1 MSAHGTNGKDK
12 RTGFPRTIRALALP
26 IILIWVAFTAATN
39 LLVPQVEKVGMANAV
54 SMSPQDAPAVIAAK
68 RMGEKFQE
76 SKSDSIAMVVL
87 VGDEPLGESAREY
100 YNSLIDKFEADP
112 KHVEHVHD
120 FWGDMITAAGVQSS
134 DGKAAYVQLN
144 LAGDQGSTEGNH
156 SVEAVREIIH
166 DNPPPAGLQ
175 AYVTGPAPLTTDSLE
190 ASDSGMIKMTVVTM
204 IVITIMLALVYR
216 SASTVLLILA
226 IVGIEMGASRGVVAV
241 IGHLGLMDFS
251 TFSVPLMTALAIA
264 AGTDYAIFLLGRYH
278 EARQNGEDPE
288 SAYYTAFHGV
298 GHVILGSG
306 LTIAGAMLTLRLTR
320 LSYFNSLAYPS
331 AIALLIVVAAALT
344 VAPAVLVVA
353 SRRGL
358 LDPKRMM
365 KTRGWRKV
373 GTATVRWPKPI
384 LAAATSVVLLGIL
397 AMIGYKTSYDDR
409 RYIPADVPAN
419 IGYAAAEKHFSTA
432 RLNPDIMTI
441 ETDHDMRNPT
451 DMIVLD
457 RIAKALFRIEGIAMV
472 QSITRPLGS
481 PIAHSSIPYQISMS
495 TVPITQNL
503 QFLKQ
508 RVGDISGMSDD
519 LGAMIASM
527 TQMQNLMTQM
537 SGSMNETVQSANGM
551 VESANGMVGAG
562 QRSVADM
569 DAMKVTLDEMRDRVA
584 DFDDAVRPI
593 RNYFYWEPHCLNIS
607 VCEGI
612 RAAFDATDG
621 ISQFSDNMAALQTDV
636 GAMIGGMDEM
646 VRGMDQMVGG
656 MGDMNALFPQM
667 VSQFPPLI
675 GTATMMQ
682 QTLQTIHSTFDG
694 MITQMQQMTDTATA
708 MGEAFDASKSDDYFY
723 LPPEVFANADF
734 QKGLKL
740 FLSPDGKAARLIIT
754 HDVNPASEEGISVVD
769 DQLTAAH
776 EAVKGT
782 SLAGA
787 DIYLTGTAATYRD
800 IQSGAK
806 YDTMI
811 AAFAALTLI
820 FIVMLIITRALVA
833 SMVIVGTVVISLGA
847 AFGLSVFIFERVMG
861 VELNWIVLAFAV
873 IILMAVGSDYNLL
886 LVSRFKEE
894 IGAGINTGI
903 IRSMGSTG
911 TVVTAAGLV
920 FAFTMGAMI
929 SGDLLN
935 VGQGGMTIGIG
946 LLLDTLIVRSLMTPS
961 IAAIL
966 GPWFWWPLKVRS
978 RPSYSERMHHVT
990 RRNAVFEDIFNPEP
1004 HRDDDGGAAPDGKF
1018 VPAGTP

>member
-1 MSAHGTNGKDK
+1 MSAHQKET
-12 RTGFPRTIRALALP
+12 RTRIPRTIRALAVP
-26 IILIWVAFTAATN
+26 IILVWVAYTAAVN

-68 RMGEKFQE
+68 RMGQKFGE
-76 SKSDSIAMVVL
+76 SSSDSIAMVVL
-87 VGDEPLGESAREY
+87 IGDQPLGEAAHRY
-100 YNSLIDKFEADP
+100 YATLVDKFKADT

-156 SVEAVREIIH
+156 SVDAVRKII
-166 DNPPPAGLQ
+166 DDTPPPAGLQ

-190 ASDSGMIKMTVVTM
+190 ASDRGMIKMTVVTM

-216 SASTVLLILA
+216 SLSTVLLILA
-226 IVGIEMGASRGVVAV
+226 IVGVEMGAARGSVAV
-241 IGHLGLMDFS
+241 VGHLGLMDFS
-251 TFSVPLMTALAIA
+251 TFSVPLMTALSIA
-264 AGTDYAIFLLGRYH
+264 AGTDYAIFLIGRYH

-331 AIALLIVVAAALT
+331 ALALIIVVAAAMT
-344 VAPAVLVVA
+344 VAPAILVVG
-353 SRRGL
+353 SRFGL

-384 LAAATSVVLLGIL
+384 LAAATSIVLLGLL

-419 IGYAAAEKHFSTA
+419 VGYTAAEKHFSTA

-441 ETDHDMRNPT
+441 QSDHDMRNPT

-481 PIAHSSIPYQISMS
+481 PIAHSSIPYQVSMAS
-495 TVPITQNL
+495 VPITQNL
-503 QFLKQ
+503 QFLSE
-508 RVGDISGMSDD
+508 RVGDISKMSDD
-519 LGAMIASM
+519 MGGMIASM
-527 TQMQNLMTQM
+527 TQMQALMVKFSEAMHT
-537 SGSMNETVQSANGM
+537 TVGSANGM
-551 VESANGMVGAG
+551 VDSAH
-562 QRSVADM
+562 RSVADM
-569 DAMKVTLDEMRDRVA
+569 NTMKVTLDQMRDHIA
-584 DFDDAVRPI
+584 DFDDAVHGI
-593 RNYFYWEPHCLNIS
+593 RNYFYWDEHCFNIPACWGVRS
-607 VCEGI
+607 
-612 RAAFDATDG
+612 AFDAMDG
-621 ISQFSDNMAALQTDV
+621 VNTFSDNMASLQTDMS
-636 GAMIGGMDEM
+636 AMVDGMDKM
-646 VRGMDQMVGG
+646 VNG
-656 MGDMNALFPQM
+656 MGDIDALVPRM
-667 VSQFPPLI
+667 VEQFPPI
-675 GTATMMQ
+675 IATATAMQ
-682 QTLQTIHSTFDG
+682 GTLQTIHSSFDG
-694 MITQMQQMTDTATA
+694 LIVQMQQMTDTATA

-723 LPPEVFANADF
+723 LPPEVFANPDF

-740 FLSPDGKAARLIIT
+740 FLSPDGKAARFIIT

-782 SLAGA
+782 NLAGA

-800 IQSGAK
+800 VQAGAK

-847 AFGLSVFIFERVMG
+847 AFGISVFIFERLVG
-861 VELNWIVLAFAV
+861 IELNWIVLAFAV

-920 FAFTMGAMI
+920 FAFTMGSMI

-966 GPWFWWPLKVRS
+966 GPWFWWPLKVRQ
-978 RPSYSERMHHVT
+978 RPAYSERMQALSSPAQPARGDLVSSGT
-990 RRNAVFEDIFNPEP
+990 DGAPSGYDI
-1004 HRDDDGGAAPDGKF
+1004 
-1018 VPAGTP
+1018 

>member
-1 MSAHGTNGKDK
+1 MSAHQKET
-12 RTGFPRTIRALALP
+12 RTRIPRTIRALAVP
-26 IILIWVAFTAATN
+26 IILVWVAYTAAVN

-68 RMGEKFQE
+68 RMGQKFGE
-76 SKSDSIAMVVL
+76 SSSDSIAMVVL
-87 VGDEPLGESAREY
+87 IGDQPLGEAAHRY
-100 YNSLIDKFEADP
+100 YATLVDKFKADK

-156 SVEAVREIIH
+156 SVDAVRKII
-166 DNPPPAGLQ
+166 DDTPPPAGLK

-190 ASDSGMIKMTVVTM
+190 ASDRGMIKMTVVTM

-216 SASTVLLILA
+216 SLSTVLLILA
-226 IVGIEMGASRGVVAV
+226 IVGVEMGAARGSVAV
-241 IGHLGLMDFS
+241 VGHLGLMDFS
-251 TFSVPLMTALAIA
+251 TFSVPLMTALSIA
-264 AGTDYAIFLLGRYH
+264 AGTDYAIFLIGRYH

-331 AIALLIVVAAALT
+331 ALALIIVVAAAMT
-344 VAPAVLVVA
+344 VAPAILVVG
-353 SRRGL
+353 SRFGL

-384 LAAATSVVLLGIL
+384 LAAATSIVLLGLL

-419 IGYAAAEKHFSTA
+419 VGYTAAEKHFSTA

-441 ETDHDMRNPT
+441 QSDHDMRNPT

-481 PIAHSSIPYQISMS
+481 PIAHSSIPYQVSMAS
-495 TVPITQNL
+495 VPITQNL
-503 QFLKQ
+503 QFLSE
-508 RVGDISGMSDD
+508 RVGDISKMSDD
-519 LGAMIASM
+519 MGGMIASM
-527 TQMQNLMTQM
+527 TQMQALMVKFSEAMHT
-537 SGSMNETVQSANGM
+537 TVGSANGM
-551 VESANGMVGAG
+551 VDSAH
-562 QRSVADM
+562 RSVADM
-569 DAMKVTLDEMRDRVA
+569 NTMKVTLDQMRDHIA
-584 DFDDAVRPI
+584 DFDDAVHGI
-593 RNYFYWEPHCLNIS
+593 RNYFYWDEHCFNIPACWGVRS
-607 VCEGI
+607 
-612 RAAFDATDG
+612 AFDAMDG
-621 ISQFSDNMAALQTDV
+621 VNTFSDNMASLQTDMS
-636 GAMIGGMDEM
+636 AMVDGMDKM
-646 VRGMDQMVGG
+646 VNG
-656 MGDMNALFPQM
+656 MGDIDALVPRM
-667 VSQFPPLI
+667 VEQFPPI
-675 GTATMMQ
+675 IATATAMQ
-682 QTLQTIHSTFDG
+682 GTLQTIHSSFDG
-694 MITQMQQMTDTATA
+694 LIVQMQQMTDTATA

-723 LPPEVFANADF
+723 LPPEVFANPDF

-740 FLSPDGKAARLIIT
+740 FLSPDGKAARFIIT

-782 SLAGA
+782 NLAGA

-800 IQSGAK
+800 VQAGAK

-847 AFGLSVFIFERVMG
+847 AFGISVFVFERLVG
-861 VELNWIVLAFAV
+861 IELNWIVLAFAV

-920 FAFTMGAMI
+920 FAFTMGSMI

-966 GPWFWWPLKVRS
+966 GPWFWWPLKVRQ
-978 RPSYSERMHHVT
+978 RPAYSERMQALSTPAQPARGDLVSSG
-990 RRNAVFEDIFNPEP
+990 ADGAPSGYDI
-1004 HRDDDGGAAPDGKF
+1004 
-1018 VPAGTP
+1018 

>member
-1 MSAHGTNGKDK
+1 MSAHTKET
-12 RTGFPRTIRALALP
+12 RTRVPRTIRALAVP
-26 IILIWVAFTAATN
+26 IILVWVAFTAAVN

-68 RMGEKFQE
+68 RMGQKFQE
-76 SKSDSIAMVVL
+76 STSDSIAMVVL
-87 VGDEPLGESAREY
+87 VGDQPLGDAAHRY
-100 YNSLIDKFEADP
+100 YQTLVEKFKADP
-112 KHVEHVHD
+112 KHVEHVQD

-156 SVEAVREIIH
+156 SVDAVRTII
-166 DNPPPAGLQ
+166 DQTPPPAGLH

-190 ASDSGMIKMTVVTM
+190 ASDRGMIKMTVVTM

-216 SASTVLLILA
+216 SVSTVLLILA
-226 IVGIEMGASRGVVAV
+226 IVGIEMGAARGAVAV
-241 IGHLGLMDFS
+241 IGHLGIMDFS
-251 TFSVPLMTALAIA
+251 TFSVPLMTALSIA
-264 AGTDYAIFLLGRYH
+264 AGTDYAIFLIGRYH

-288 SAYYTAFHGV
+288 SAYYSAFHGV

-331 AIALLIVVAAALT
+331 ALALIIVVAAALT
-344 VAPAVLVVA
+344 VAPAILVVA
-353 SRRGL
+353 SRFGL

-384 LAAATSVVLLGIL
+384 LAAATSIVLLGLL

-409 RYIPADVPAN
+409 RYIPSDVPAN
-419 IGYAAAEKHFSTA
+419 VGYTAAEKHFSTA

-441 ETDHDMRNPT
+441 ESDHDMRNPT

-457 RIAKALFRIEGIAMV
+457 RIAKALFRIKGIAMV

-495 TVPITQNL
+495 SVPITQNL

-508 RVGDISGMSDD
+508 RVGDISKMSDD
-519 LGAMIASM
+519 MGAMIGSM
-527 TQMQNLMTQM
+527 TQLQALMVKFSDAMHT
-537 SGSMNETVQSANGM
+537 TVGAGHGM
-551 VESANGMVGAG
+551 VESAH
-562 QRSVADM
+562 RSVADM
-569 DAMKVTLDEMRDRVA
+569 DTMKATLDQMRDNIA
-584 DFDDAVRPI
+584 NFDDEVRPF
-593 RNYFYWEPHCLNIS
+593 RNYFYWEPNCFNIPACFAVRS
-607 VCEGI
+607 
-612 RAAFDATDG
+612 AFDAMDG
-621 ISQFSDNMAALQTDV
+621 VNTFSDNMAALQTDMT
-636 GAMIGGMDEM
+636 AMVDGMDKM
-646 VRGMDQMVGG
+646 VNGMDSI
-656 MGDMNALFPQM
+656 DALVPQM
-667 VSQFPPLI
+667 VQQFGPI
-675 GTATMMQ
+675 IATATTMQ
-682 QTLQTIHSTFDG
+682 HTLQTIHSSFDG
-694 MITQMQQMTDTATA
+694 LIQQMQQMTDTATA

-723 LPPEVFANADF
+723 LPPEVFANPDF

-740 FLSPDGKAARLIIT
+740 FLSPDGKAARLIVT
-754 HDVNPASEEGISVVD
+754 HDVNPASEAGISVVD

-776 EAVKGT
+776 EAIKGT
-782 SLAGA
+782 ALANA
-787 DIYLTGTAATYRD
+787 DVYLTGTAATYRD
-800 IQSGAK
+800 VQAGAK

-847 AFGLSVFIFERVMG
+847 AFGLSVFIFERIVG
-861 VELNWIVLAFAV
+861 IELNWIVLAFAV

-920 FAFTMGAMI
+920 FAFTMGSMI

-966 GPWFWWPLKVRS
+966 GPWFWWPLRVRQ
-978 RPSYSERMHHVT
+978 RPAYSERM
-990 RRNAVFEDIFNPEP
+990 RAVPAERDIKPEP
-1004 HRDDDGGAAPDGKF
+1004 ENDTEAIAP
-1018 VPAGTP
+1018 A

>member
-1 MSAHGTNGKDK
+1 MTGQGNDR
-12 RTGFPRTIRALALP
+12 RTGVPRTIRVLAVP
-26 IILIWVAFTAATN
+26 IILVWVAFTAATN

-68 RMGEKFQE
+68 RMGAKFQE
-76 SKSDSIAMVVL
+76 STSDSIAMVVL
-87 VGDEPLGESAREY
+87 VGDEALGESAREY
-100 YNSLIDKFEADP
+100 YGSLVAKFEADT

-166 DNPPPAGLQ
+166 NTPPPDGLQ

-204 IVITIMLALVYR
+204 IVITIMLSLVYR
-216 SASTVLLILA
+216 SVSTVLLILA
-226 IVGIEMGASRGVVAV
+226 IVGIEMGASRGMVAV

-331 AIALLIVVAAALT
+331 AIALLIVVAAAMT

-353 SRRGL
+353 SRFGL

-384 LAAATSVVLLGIL
+384 LAAATTVVLLGIL
-397 AMIGYKTSYDDR
+397 AMAGYKTSYDDR

-432 RLNPDIMTI
+432 RLNPDIMTV

-503 QFLKQ
+503 QFLRQ

-519 LGAMIASM
+519 LGAMITSM
-527 TQMQNLMTQM
+527 AEMRALMTRM
-537 SGSMNETVQSANGM
+537 SDSMNST

-562 QRSVADM
+562 QRSVEDM
-569 DAMKVTLDEMRDRVA
+569 NAMKVTLDEMRDRIA

-593 RNYFYWEPHCLNIS
+593 RNYFYWEPHCLNIT

-621 ISQFSDNMAALQTDV
+621 VSKFSENMAALQTDMT
-636 GAMIGGMDEM
+636 AMIG
-646 VRGMDQMVGG
+646 GMDQMVGG
-656 MGDMNALFPQM
+656 MGNMNALFPPM
-667 VSQFPPLI
+667 VAQFSPI
-675 GTATMMQ
+675 IMTATMMQ
-682 QTLQTIHSTFDG
+682 QTLQTIHSSFDG
-694 MITQMQQMTDTATA
+694 MIEQMQQMTDTATA

-723 LPPEVFANADF
+723 LPPEVFSNADF

-787 DIYLTGTAATYRD
+787 DIYLAGTAATYRD
-800 IQSGAK
+800 IASGAK
-806 YDTMI
+806 FDTMI

-820 FIVMLIITRALVA
+820 FIVMLIITRALIA
-833 SMVIVGTVVISLGA
+833 SIVIVGTVVISLGA
-847 AFGLSVFIFERVMG
+847 AFGLSVFIFERIVG

-978 RPSYSERMHHVT
+978 RPSYSERMQHVT
-990 RRNAVFEDIFNPEP
+990 TRNAAFEDIVNPKP
-1004 HRDDDGGAAPDGKF
+1004 HRRDDGDGATEGELAPSG
-1018 VPAGTP
+1018 AR

>member
-1 MSAHGTNGKDK
+1 MSTHGKDN
-12 RTGFPRTIRALALP
+12 RTGIPRTIRALAVP

-76 SKSDSIAMVVL
+76 STSDSIAMVVL
-87 VGDEPLGESAREY
+87 VGDQPLGDSARTY
-100 YNSLIDKFEADP
+100 YNSLVAKFEADK

-120 FWGDMITAAGVQSS
+120 FWGDAITAAGVQSS

-156 SVEAVREIIH
+156 SVDAIREIIH
-166 DNPPPAGLQ
+166 DNPAPPGLQ

-216 SASTVLLILA
+216 SISTVLIILA
-226 IVGIEMGASRGVVAV
+226 IVGIEMGSSRGVVAV
-241 IGHLGLMDFS
+241 IGHLGLMEFS

-331 AIALLIVVAAALT
+331 AIALVIVVAAALT

-353 SRRGL
+353 SRFGL

-409 RYIPADVPAN
+409 YYIPSDVPAN
-419 IGYAAAEKHFSTA
+419 VGYAAAEKHFSTA

-495 TVPITQNL
+495 SIPITQNL
-503 QFLKQ
+503 QFLKE
-508 RVGDISGMSDD
+508 RVGDIGGMSENLDS
-519 LGAMIASM
+519 MIASM
-527 TQMQNLMTQM
+527 TEMQNLMTRI
-537 SGSMNETVQSANGM
+537 SGSMDSTVASATGM
-551 VESANGMVGAG
+551 AESG
-562 QRSVADM
+562 QRSVEDM
-569 DAMKVTLDEMRDRVA
+569 NAMKVTLDQMRDRVA
-584 DFDDAVRPI
+584 DFDDAVRPL
-593 RNYFYWEPHCLNIS
+593 RNYFYWEPHCLNIT

-621 ISQFSDNMAALQTDV
+621 ISQFSDNMATLQTDMT
-636 GAMIGGMDEM
+636 AMIGGMDEM
-646 VRGMDQMVGG
+646 VGG
-656 MGDMNALFPQM
+656 MAEMNAVFPQM
-667 VSQFPPLI
+667 VAQFPPLI
-675 GTATMMQ
+675 ETATVMR
-682 QTLQTIHSTFDG
+682 QTLQTIDSTFG
-694 MITQMQQMTDTATA
+694 GLIEQMQQMTDTATA

-723 LPPEVFANADF
+723 LPPEVFDNADF

-787 DIYLTGTAATYRD
+787 DIYLAGTAATYRD

-847 AFGLSVFIFERVMG
+847 AFGLSVLIFERIVG
-861 VELNWIVLAFAV
+861 IELNWIVLAFAV

-978 RPSYSERMHHVT
+978 RPSYSERMRSVHQRGEHSPAQQAPIGQEGGEGT
-990 RRNAVFEDIFNPEP
+990 QSNGPEVS
-1004 HRDDDGGAAPDGKF
+1004 AP
-1018 VPAGTP
+1018 A

>member
-1 MSAHGTNGKDK
+1 MSAHGKDS
-12 RTGFPRTIRALALP
+12 RTGIPRTVRALAVP
-26 IILIWVAFTAATN
+26 IILVWVAFTAAVN

-68 RMGEKFQE
+68 RMGEKFGE
-76 SKSDSIAMVVL
+76 STSDSIAMVVL
-87 VGDEPLGESAREY
+87 VGDGPLGEPARDY
-100 YNSLIDKFEADP
+100 YNTLMAKFEADK

-144 LAGDQGSTEGNH
+144 LVGDQGSTQGNE
-156 SVEAVREIIH
+156 SVDAVREIIH
-166 DNPPPAGLQ
+166 ETPPPPGLA

-216 SASTVLLILA
+216 SVSTVLLILA
-226 IVGIEMGASRGVVAV
+226 IVGIEMGAARGTVAV
-241 IGHLGLMDFS
+241 IGHLGLMNFS
-251 TFSVPLMTALAIA
+251 TFSVPLMTALSIA
-264 AGTDYAIFLLGRYH
+264 AGTDYAIFLIGRYH

-331 AIALLIVVAAALT
+331 AMALIIVVAAAMT
-344 VAPAVLVVA
+344 VAPAILVVG
-353 SRRGL
+353 SRFGL
-358 LDPKRMM
+358 MDPKRMM

-419 IGYAAAEKHFSTA
+419 VGYAAAEKHFSTA

-441 ETDHDMRNPT
+441 ESSHDMRNPT

-457 RIAKALFRIEGIAMV
+457 RIAKSLFRIEGIAMV

-495 TVPITQNL
+495 SVPITQNL
-503 QFLKQ
+503 QFLSE
-508 RVGDISGMSDD
+508 RVGDISAMSDD
-519 LGAMIASM
+519 LGAMVASM

-537 SGSMNETVQSANGM
+537 STSMNSTVDSANGM
-551 VESANGMVGAG
+551 VDSANGMVGAG
-562 QRSVADM
+562 QRSVEDM
-569 DAMKVTLDEMRDRVA
+569 NAMKVTLDEMRDNLA
-584 DFDDAVRPI
+584 DFDDVVRPF
-593 RNYFYWEPHCLNIS
+593 RNYFYWEQHCDNIP
-607 VCEGI
+607 VCDGI

-621 ISQFSDNMAALQTDV
+621 VDKFSDNMATLQADV
-636 GAMIGGMDEM
+636 GAMIGGMDAM
-646 VRGMDQMVGG
+646 VNGMENMVGG
-656 MGDMNALFPQM
+656 MGEMNALFPQM
-667 VSQFPPLI
+667 IAQFPPI
-675 GTATMMQ
+675 IQTATMMQ
-682 QTLQTIHSTFDG
+682 QTLQTIHSSFG
-694 MITQMQQMTDTATA
+694 GLIEQMRQMTDTATA

-723 LPPEVFANADF
+723 LPPEVFANPDF

-769 DQLTAAH
+769 DQLRAAH
-776 EAVKGT
+776 EAIKGT

-820 FIVMLIITRALVA
+820 FIVMLIITRALIA
-833 SMVIVGTVVISLGA
+833 SMVIVGTVVLSLGG
-847 AFGLSVFIFERVMG
+847 AFGLSVFIFERIIG
-861 VELNWIVLAFAV
+861 VDLNWIVLAFAV

-911 TVVTAAGLV
+911 SVVTAAGLV

-946 LLLDTLIVRSLMTPS
+946 LLLDTLIVRSLMTPA

-978 RPSYSERMHHVT
+978 RPSYSERMHMVH
-990 RRNAVFEDIFNPEP
+990 RKSPARIPDIFNPT
-1004 HRDDDGGAAPDGKF
+1004 DDGDSGPDGEL
-1018 VPAGTP
+1018 VPSGTN

>member
-1 MSAHGTNGKDK
+1 MSGLGSEK
-12 RTGFPRTIRALALP
+12 RTGLPRAIRRLAVP
-26 IILIWVAFTAATN
+26 IILVWVAFTAAPN

-76 SKSDSIAMVVL
+76 STSDSIAMVVL
-87 VGDEPLGESAREY
+87 VGEEPLGESAREY
-100 YNSLIDKFEADP
+100 YRTLIGKFEADT

-134 DGKAAYVQLN
+134 DARAAYVQLN

-156 SVEAVREIIH
+156 SVEAVREIIGET
-166 DNPPPAGLQ
+166 PPPAGLQ

-204 IVITIMLALVYR
+204 IVITIMLSLVYR
-216 SASTVLLILA
+216 SLSTVLLILA

-331 AIALLIVVAAALT
+331 AIALLIVVAAAMT
-344 VAPAVLVVA
+344 VAPAILVVA

-365 KTRGWRKV
+365 RTKGWRKV

-384 LAAATSVVLLGIL
+384 LAAATTVVLLGIL

-419 IGYAAAEKHFSTA
+419 VGYAAAEKHFSTA
-432 RLNPDIMTI
+432 RLNPDIMTV

-503 QFLKQ
+503 QFLRQ
-508 RVGDISGMSDD
+508 RVGDIDGMSDD

-527 TQMQNLMTQM
+527 TQMRTLMVRM
-537 SGSMNETVQSANGM
+537 SESMNTTT
-551 VESANGMVGAG
+551 ESAKGMAGAG

-569 DAMKVTLDEMRDRVA
+569 DAMKVTLDEMRDRIA

-593 RNYFYWEPHCLNIS
+593 RNYFYWEPHCLNIT

-621 ISQFSDNMAALQTDV
+621 VSQFSDDMAALQTDMT
-636 GAMIGGMDEM
+636 AMIG
-646 VRGMDQMVGG
+646 GMDQMVGG

-667 VSQFPPLI
+667 VAEFGPLI

-694 MITQMQQMTDTATA
+694 MIEQMQAMTDTATA

-723 LPPEVFANADF
+723 LPPEVFGNPDF

-800 IQSGAK
+800 IASGAK

-820 FIVMLIITRALVA
+820 FIVMLIITRALIA
-833 SMVIVGTVVISLGA
+833 SLVIVGTVVISLGA
-847 AFGLSVFIFERVMG
+847 AFGLSVFIFERIFG

-978 RPSYSERMHHVT
+978 RPSYSERMNHVT
-990 RRNAVFEDIFNPEP
+990 RRNGVFEDIFNPEP
-1004 HRDDDGGAAPDGKF
+1004 HRGDDGD
-1018 VPAGTP
+1018 GTPESELAPSGAR

>member
-1 MSAHGTNGKDK
+1 MSAHQKET
-12 RTGFPRTIRALALP
+12 RTRIPRTIRALAVP
-26 IILIWVAFTAATN
+26 IILVWVAYTAAVN

-68 RMGEKFQE
+68 RMGQKFGE
-76 SKSDSIAMVVL
+76 SSSDSIAMVVL
-87 VGDEPLGESAREY
+87 IGDQPLGEAAHRY
-100 YNSLIDKFEADP
+100 YATLVDKFKADT

-156 SVEAVREIIH
+156 SVDAVRQII
-166 DNPPPAGLQ
+166 DDTPPPAGLK

-190 ASDSGMIKMTVVTM
+190 ASDRGMIKMTVVTM

-216 SASTVLLILA
+216 SLSTVLLILA
-226 IVGIEMGASRGVVAV
+226 IVGVEMGAARGSVAV
-241 IGHLGLMDFS
+241 VGHLGLMDFS
-251 TFSVPLMTALAIA
+251 TFSVPLMTALSIA
-264 AGTDYAIFLLGRYH
+264 AGTDYAIFLIGRYH

-331 AIALLIVVAAALT
+331 ALALIIVVAAAMT
-344 VAPAVLVVA
+344 VAPAILVVG
-353 SRRGL
+353 SRFGL

-365 KTRGWRKV
+365 KTKGWRKV

-384 LAAATSVVLLGIL
+384 LAAATSIVLLGLL

-419 IGYAAAEKHFSTA
+419 VGYTAAEKHFSTA

-441 ETDHDMRNPT
+441 QSDHDMRNPT

-481 PIAHSSIPYQISMS
+481 PIAHSSIPYQVSMAS
-495 TVPITQNL
+495 VPITQNL
-503 QFLKQ
+503 QFLSE
-508 RVGDISGMSDD
+508 RVGDISKMSDD
-519 LGAMIASM
+519 MGGMIASM
-527 TQMQNLMTQM
+527 TQMQALMVKFSEAMHT
-537 SGSMNETVQSANGM
+537 TVGSANGM
-551 VESANGMVGAG
+551 VDSAH
-562 QRSVADM
+562 RSVADM
-569 DAMKVTLDEMRDRVA
+569 NTMKVTLDQMRDHIA
-584 DFDDAVRPI
+584 DFDDAVHGI
-593 RNYFYWEPHCLNIS
+593 RNYFYWDEHCFNIPACWGVRS
-607 VCEGI
+607 
-612 RAAFDATDG
+612 AFDAMDG
-621 ISQFSDNMAALQTDV
+621 VNTFSDNMASLQTDMS
-636 GAMIGGMDEM
+636 AMVDGMDKM
-646 VRGMDQMVGG
+646 VSG
-656 MGDMNALFPQM
+656 MGDIDALVPRM
-667 VSQFPPLI
+667 VEQFPPI
-675 GTATMMQ
+675 IATATAMQ
-682 QTLQTIHSTFDG
+682 STLQTIHSSFDG
-694 MITQMQQMTDTATA
+694 LIVQMQQMTDTATA

-723 LPPEVFANADF
+723 LPPEVFANPDF

-740 FLSPDGKAARLIIT
+740 FLSPDGKAARFIIT

-782 SLAGA
+782 NLAGA

-800 IQSGAK
+800 VQAGAK

-847 AFGLSVFIFERVMG
+847 AFGISVFIFERLVG
-861 VELNWIVLAFAV
+861 IELNWIVLAFAV

-920 FAFTMGAMI
+920 FAFTMGSMI

-966 GPWFWWPLKVRS
+966 GPWFWWPLKVRQ
-978 RPSYSERMHHVT
+978 RPAYSERMQALSTPAQPARGDLVSSGADGAPT
-990 RRNAVFEDIFNPEP
+990 GYDI
-1004 HRDDDGGAAPDGKF
+1004 
-1018 VPAGTP
+1018 

>member
-1 MSAHGTNGKDK
+1 MSTHAEKA
-12 RTGFPRTIRALALP
+12 RTGLPRTIRALAIP
-26 IILIWVAFTAATN
+26 IILMWVAFTAAVN

-54 SMSPQDAPAVIAAK
+54 SMSPQDAPSVIAAK
-68 RMGEKFQE
+68 RMGQKFGE
-76 SKSDSIAMVVL
+76 STSDSIAMVVL
-87 VGDEPLGESAREY
+87 VGDQPLGEAAHRY
-100 YNSLIDKFEADP
+100 YDTLVGKFNADK

-156 SVEAVREIIH
+156 SVDAVRTII
-166 DNPPPAGLQ
+166 DETPPPAGLH

-190 ASDSGMIKMTVVTM
+190 ASDRGMIKMTVVTM

-216 SASTVLLILA
+216 SVSTVLLILA
-226 IVGIEMGASRGVVAV
+226 IVGIEMGAARGAVAV
-241 IGHLGLMDFS
+241 IGHLGIMDFS
-251 TFSVPLMTALAIA
+251 TFSVPLMTALSIA
-264 AGTDYAIFLLGRYH
+264 AGTDYAIFLIGRYH

-320 LSYFNSLAYPS
+320 LSYFSSLAYPS
-331 AIALLIVVAAALT
+331 AMALIIVVAAALT
-344 VAPAVLVVA
+344 VAPAILVVA

-384 LAAATSVVLLGIL
+384 LAAATSVVLLGLL

-409 RYIPADVPAN
+409 RYIPDDVPAN
-419 IGYAAAEKHFSTA
+419 VGYAAAEKHFSTA
-432 RLNPDIMTI
+432 RLNPDIMTV
-441 ETDHDMRNPT
+441 ESDHDMRNPT

-457 RIAKALFRIEGIAMV
+457 RIAKALFRIKGIAMV

-495 TVPITQNL
+495 SVPITQNL
-503 QFLKQ
+503 QFLKE
-508 RVGDISGMSDD
+508 RVGDISKMSDD
-519 LGAMIASM
+519 MAAMITSM
-527 TQMQNLMTQM
+527 TRMQALMVRFSDAMHT
-537 SGSMNETVQSANGM
+537 T
-551 VESANGMVGAG
+551 VGAG
-562 QRSVADM
+562 NDMVDSAHRSVGDM
-569 DAMKVTLDEMRDRVA
+569 NTMKATLDQMRDHIA
-584 DFDDAVRPI
+584 DFDDEVRPF
-593 RNYFYWEPHCLNIS
+593 RNYFYWDQNCFNIPACWAVRS
-607 VCEGI
+607 
-612 RAAFDATDG
+612 AFDAMDG
-621 ISQFSDNMAALQTDV
+621 VNTFSDNMAALQTDMT
-636 GAMIGGMDEM
+636 AMVDRMDKM
-646 VRGMDQMVGG
+646 VNG
-656 MGDMNALFPQM
+656 MGDIDALVPQM
-667 VSQFPPLI
+667 VAQFGPI
-675 GTATMMQ
+675 IATATTMQ
-682 QTLQTIHSTFDG
+682 DTLQTIHSSFDG
-694 MITQMQQMTDTATA
+694 LIEQMQQMTDTATA

-723 LPPEVFANADF
+723 LPPEVFANPDF

-754 HDVNPASEEGISVVD
+754 HDVNPASEAGIAVVD

-800 IQSGAK
+800 VQSGAK

-820 FIVMLIITRALVA
+820 FIVMLVITRALVA

-847 AFGLSVFIFERVMG
+847 AFGLSVFLFERILG
-861 VELNWIVLAFAV
+861 IDLNWIVLAFAV

-920 FAFTMGAMI
+920 FAFTMGSMI

-966 GPWFWWPLKVRS
+966 GPWFWWPLRVRQ
-978 RPSYSERMHHVT
+978 RPAYSERM
-990 RRNAVFEDIFNPEP
+990 NAISAKSDSEP
-1004 HRDDDGGAAPDGKF
+1004 PNAGDATEE
-1018 VPAGTP
+1018 PALP

>member
-1 MSAHGTNGKDK
+1 MSNPGKDT
-12 RTGFPRTIRALALP
+12 RTRIPRTIRALAVP
-26 IILIWVAFTAATN
+26 IILVWVAFTAAVN

-68 RMGEKFQE
+68 RMGQKFQE
-76 SKSDSIAMVVL
+76 STSDSIAMVVL
-87 VGDEPLGESAREY
+87 VGDQPLGEAAHRY
-100 YNSLIDKFEADP
+100 YATLVDKFKADK

-156 SVEAVREIIH
+156 SVDAVREIIH
-166 DNPPPAGLQ
+166 ETPPPAGLQ

-190 ASDSGMIKMTVVTM
+190 ASDRGMIKMTVVTM

-216 SASTVLLILA
+216 SVSTVLLILA
-226 IVGIEMGASRGVVAV
+226 IVGIEMGAARGAVALV
-241 IGHLGLMDFS
+241 GHLGLMDFS
-251 TFSVPLMTALAIA
+251 TFSVPLMTALSIA
-264 AGTDYAIFLLGRYH
+264 AGTDYAIFLIGRYH

-320 LSYFNSLAYPS
+320 LSYFNSLAFPS
-331 AIALLIVVAAALT
+331 SMALILVVAAALT
-344 VAPAVLVVA
+344 VAPAILVVG
-353 SRRGL
+353 SRFGL

-384 LAAATSVVLLGIL
+384 LAAATSVVLLGLL

-419 IGYAAAEKHFSTA
+419 VGYTAAEKHFSTA

-441 ETDHDMRNPT
+441 ESDHDMRNPT

-457 RIAKALFRIEGIAMV
+457 RIAKALFRIEGIGMV

-481 PIAHSSIPYQISMS
+481 PIAHSSIPYQVSMS
-495 TVPITQNL
+495 SVPITQNL
-503 QFLKQ
+503 QFLKE
-508 RVGDISGMSDD
+508 RVGDISKMSDD
-519 LGAMIASM
+519 MGGMIASM
-527 TQMQNLMTQM
+527 TQMQALMVKFSDAMHT
-537 SGSMNETVQSANGM
+537 TVGSANGM
-551 VESANGMVGAG
+551 VDSAH
-562 QRSVADM
+562 RSVADM
-569 DAMKVTLDEMRDRVA
+569 NTMKTTLDEMRDHIA
-584 DFDDAVRPI
+584 DFDDEVRPL
-593 RNYFYWEPHCLNIS
+593 RNYFYWDPNCFNIPACWGVRS
-607 VCEGI
+607 
-612 RAAFDATDG
+612 AFDALDG
-621 ISQFSDNMAALQTDV
+621 VNTFSDNMGSLQTDMT
-636 GAMIGGMDEM
+636 AMVDGMDKM
-646 VRGMDQMVGG
+646 VKG
-656 MGDMNALFPQM
+656 MGNIDALAPQM
-667 VSQFPPLI
+667 VEQFPPI
-675 GTATMMQ
+675 IATATAMQ
-682 QTLQTIHSTFDG
+682 STLQTIHSSFDG
-694 MITQMQQMTDTATA
+694 LIEQMQQMTDTATA

-723 LPPEVFANADF
+723 LPPEVFSNPDF

-754 HDVNPASEEGISVVD
+754 HDVNPSSEEGISVVD

-782 SLAGA
+782 ALAGA
-787 DIYLTGTAATYRD
+787 DIYLAGTAATYRD

-847 AFGLSVFIFERVMG
+847 AFGLSVFIFERVIG
-861 VELNWIVLAFAV
+861 IELNWIVLAFAV

-920 FAFTMGAMI
+920 FAFTMGSMI

-966 GPWFWWPLKVRS
+966 GPWFWWPLKVRQ
-978 RPSYSERMHHVT
+978 RPAYSERMRSVPPP
-990 RRNAVFEDIFNPEP
+990 PEP
-1004 HRDDDGGAAPDGKF
+1004 EPDASAEAVSSGAS
-1018 VPAGTP
+1018 

>member
-1 MSAHGTNGKDK
+1 MSTHTHGTPA
-12 RTGFPRTIRALALP
+12 TGIAHRIRKLAVP
-26 IILIWVAFTAATN
+26 IILVWVAYTAAVN
-39 LLVPQVEKVGMANAV
+39 LLIPQVEKVGMANAV
-54 SMSPQDAPAVIAAK
+54 SMSPQDAPSVIAAK
-68 RMGEKFQE
+68 RMGQKFGE
-76 SKSDSIAMVVL
+76 STSDSIAMVVL
-87 VGDEPLGESAREY
+87 VGDHPLGEAAHRY
-100 YNSLIDKFEADP
+100 YTTLIDKFNADT

-144 LAGDQGSTEGNH
+144 LTGDQGSTQGNH
-156 SVEAVREIIH
+156 SVDAIRTIIH
-166 DNPPPAGLQ
+166 DTPPPPGVR

-190 ASDSGMIKMTVVTM
+190 ASDRGMIKMTVVTM

-216 SASTVLLILA
+216 SISTVLLILA
-226 IVGIEMGASRGVVAV
+226 VVGIEMGAARGTVAV

-251 TFSVPLMTALAIA
+251 TFSVPLMTALSIA
-264 AGTDYAIFLLGRYH
+264 AGTDYAIFLIGRYQ

-288 SAYYTAFHGV
+288 AAYYSAFHGV

-331 AIALLIVVAAALT
+331 ALALIIVVAAALT
-344 VAPAVLVVA
+344 VAPAILVIA

-384 LAAATSVVLLGIL
+384 LAAATSVVLLGLL

-409 RYIPADVPAN
+409 RYIPDNVPAN
-419 IGYAAAEKHFSTA
+419 IGYTAAEKHFSTA

-441 ETDHDMRNPT
+441 ESDHDMRNPT

-457 RIAKALFRIEGIAMV
+457 RIAKALFRIKGIAMV

-495 TVPITQNL
+495 SVPITQNL
-503 QFLKQ
+503 QFLKE
-508 RVGDISGMSDD
+508 RVGDINTMSDD
-519 LGAMIASM
+519 MGAMITSM
-527 TQMQNLMTQM
+527 TKMQALMVKFSSAMHT
-537 SGSMNETVQSANGM
+537 TVGSANNM
-551 VESANGMVGAG
+551 VDSAH
-562 QRSVADM
+562 RSVADM
-569 DAMKVTLDEMRDRVA
+569 NTMKATLDEMRDNIA
-584 DFDDAVRPI
+584 NFDDEVRPF
-593 RNYFYWEPHCLNIS
+593 RNYFYWDPHCFNIPACWGVRS
-607 VCEGI
+607 
-612 RAAFDATDG
+612 AFDAMDG
-621 ISQFSDNMAALQTDV
+621 VDKFSDNMAALQTDMT
-636 GAMIGGMDEM
+636 AMVDGMDTM
-646 VRGMDQMVGG
+646 VNGMADI
-656 MGDMNALFPQM
+656 DTLAPQM
-667 VSQFPPLI
+667 VAQFGPI
-675 GTATMMQ
+675 ISTATTMQ
-682 QTLQTIHSTFDG
+682 NTLQTIHSSFTG
-694 MITQMQQMTDTATA
+694 LITQMQQMTDTATA

-723 LPPEVFANADF
+723 LPPEVFANPDF

-754 HDVNPASEEGISVVD
+754 HDVNPASEAGIAVVD

-776 EAVKGT
+776 EAIKGT
-782 SLAGA
+782 ALAGA

-800 IQSGAK
+800 IQAGAK

-820 FIVMLIITRALVA
+820 FIVMLVITRALVA

-847 AFGLSVFIFERVMG
+847 AFGLSVFLFERILGMD
-861 VELNWIVLAFAV
+861 LNWIVLAFAV

-894 IGAGINTGI
+894 ISAGINTGI

-920 FAFTMGAMI
+920 FAFTMGSMI

-966 GPWFWWPLKVRS
+966 GPWFWWPLHVRQ
-978 RPSYSERMHHVT
+978 RPAYSERMGALSPT
-990 RRNAVFEDIFNPEP
+990 R
-1004 HRDDDGGAAPDGKF
+1004 
-1018 VPAGTP
+1018 AGTGPDVGDDTEELAPA

>member
-1 MSAHGTNGKDK
+1 MSAHGKDT
-12 RTGFPRTIRALALP
+12 RTRIPRTIRAFAVP
-26 IILIWVAFTAATN
+26 IILVWVAYTAAVN

-68 RMGEKFQE
+68 RMGAKFQE
-76 SKSDSIAMVVL
+76 STSDSIAMVVL
-87 VGDEPLGESAREY
+87 VGDQPLDEAAHRY
-100 YNSLIDKFEADP
+100 YATLVDKFKADK
-112 KHVEHVHD
+112 KHVQHVHD

-144 LAGDQGSTEGNH
+144 LTGDQGSTQGNH
-156 SVEAVREIIH
+156 SVDAVREIIH
-166 DNPPPAGLQ
+166 DTPPPAGLQ

-190 ASDSGMIKMTVVTM
+190 ASDRGMIKMTVVTM

-216 SASTVLLILA
+216 SVSTVLLILA
-226 IVGIEMGASRGVVAV
+226 IVGIEMGAARGTVAV
-241 IGHLGLMDFS
+241 VGHLGLMDFS

-264 AGTDYAIFLLGRYH
+264 SGTDYAIFLIGRYH

-331 AIALLIVVAAALT
+331 AMALIIVVAAALT
-344 VAPAVLVVA
+344 VAPAILVVG
-353 SRRGL
+353 SRFGL

-384 LAAATSVVLLGIL
+384 LAAATSIVLLGLL

-409 RYIPADVPAN
+409 RYIPADVPSN
-419 IGYAAAEKHFSTA
+419 VGYAAAEKHFSTA

-441 ETDHDMRNPT
+441 ESDHDMRNPT

-457 RIAKALFRIEGIAMV
+457 RIAKALFRIKGIARV

-481 PIAHSSIPYQISMS
+481 PIAHSSIPYQVSMS
-495 TVPITQNL
+495 SVPITQNL
-503 QFLKQ
+503 QFLKE
-508 RVGDISGMSDD
+508 RVGDISKMSDD
-519 LGAMIASM
+519 MGTTIASM
-527 TQMQNLMTQM
+527 TQMQALMVKFSDAMHT
-537 SGSMNETVQSANGM
+537 TVGSANGM
-551 VESANGMVGAG
+551 VDSAH
-562 QRSVADM
+562 RSVGDM
-569 DAMKVTLDEMRDRVA
+569 NTMKATLDEMRDHIA
-584 DFDDAVRPI
+584 DFDDEVRPL
-593 RNYFYWEPHCLNIS
+593 RNYFYWDPNCFNIPACWGVRS
-607 VCEGI
+607 
-612 RAAFDATDG
+612 AFDALDG
-621 ISQFSDNMAALQTDV
+621 VNTFSDNMAALQTDMT
-636 GAMIGGMDEM
+636 AMVDGMDKM
-646 VRGMDQMVGG
+646 VNG
-656 MGDMNALFPQM
+656 MGAIDTLVPQM
-667 VSQFPPLI
+667 VEQFPPI
-675 GTATMMQ
+675 IATATTMQ
-682 QTLQTIHSTFDG
+682 NTLQTIHSSFDG
-694 MITQMQQMTDTATA
+694 LIEQMQQMTDTATA

-723 LPPEVFANADF
+723 LPPEVFSNPDF

-782 SLAGA
+782 ALAGA

-800 IQSGAK
+800 VQSGAK

-847 AFGLSVFIFERVMG
+847 AFGLSVFIFERIVG
-861 VELNWIVLAFAV
+861 IQLNWIVLAFAV

-920 FAFTMGAMI
+920 FAFTMGSMI

-946 LLLDTLIVRSLMTPS
+946 LLLDTLIVRSLMTSS

-966 GPWFWWPLKVRS
+966 GPWFWWPLKIRQ
-978 RPSYSERMHHVT
+978 RPAYSERMQAIPPK
-990 RRNAVFEDIFNPEP
+990 RGGDEPES
-1004 HRDDDGGAAPDGKF
+1004 DDKDTEALAP
-1018 VPAGTP
+1018 A

>member
-1 MSAHGTNGKDK
+1 MSAHQKET
-12 RTGFPRTIRALALP
+12 RTRIPRTIRALAVP
-26 IILIWVAFTAATN
+26 IILVWVAYTAAVN

-68 RMGEKFQE
+68 RMGQKFGE
-76 SKSDSIAMVVL
+76 SSSDSIAMVVL
-87 VGDEPLGESAREY
+87 IGDQPLGEAAHRY
-100 YNSLIDKFEADP
+100 YATLVDKFKADT

-156 SVEAVREIIH
+156 SVDAVRKII
-166 DNPPPAGLQ
+166 DDTPPPAGLQ

-190 ASDSGMIKMTVVTM
+190 ASDRGMIKMTVVTM

-216 SASTVLLILA
+216 SVSTVLLILA
-226 IVGIEMGASRGVVAV
+226 IVGVEMGAARGSVAV
-241 IGHLGLMDFS
+241 VGHLGLMDFS
-251 TFSVPLMTALAIA
+251 TFSVPLMTALSIA
-264 AGTDYAIFLLGRYH
+264 AGTDYAIFLIGRYH

-331 AIALLIVVAAALT
+331 ALALIIVVAAAMT
-344 VAPAVLVVA
+344 VAPAILVVG
-353 SRRGL
+353 SRFGL

-365 KTRGWRKV
+365 KTKGWRKV

-384 LAAATSVVLLGIL
+384 LAAATSIVLLGLL

-419 IGYAAAEKHFSTA
+419 VGYTAAEKHFSTA

-441 ETDHDMRNPT
+441 QSDHDMRNPT

-481 PIAHSSIPYQISMS
+481 PIAHSSIPYQVSMAS
-495 TVPITQNL
+495 VPITQNL
-503 QFLKQ
+503 QFLSE
-508 RVGDISGMSDD
+508 RVGDISKMSDD
-519 LGAMIASM
+519 MGGMIASM
-527 TQMQNLMTQM
+527 TQMQALMVKFSEAMHTTV
-537 SGSMNETVQSANGM
+537 GSADGM
-551 VESANGMVGAG
+551 VDSAH
-562 QRSVADM
+562 RSVADM
-569 DAMKVTLDEMRDRVA
+569 NTMKVTLDQMRDHIA
-584 DFDDAVRPI
+584 DFDDAVHGI
-593 RNYFYWEPHCLNIS
+593 RNYFYWDEHCFNIPACWGVRS
-607 VCEGI
+607 
-612 RAAFDATDG
+612 AFDAMDG
-621 ISQFSDNMAALQTDV
+621 VNTFSDNMASLQTDMS
-636 GAMIGGMDEM
+636 AMVDGMDKM
-646 VRGMDQMVGG
+646 VSG
-656 MGDMNALFPQM
+656 MGDIDALVPRM
-667 VSQFPPLI
+667 VEQFPPI
-675 GTATMMQ
+675 IATATAMQ
-682 QTLQTIHSTFDG
+682 STLQTIHSSFDG
-694 MITQMQQMTDTATA
+694 LIVQMQQMTDTATA

-723 LPPEVFANADF
+723 LPPEVFANPDF

-740 FLSPDGKAARLIIT
+740 FLSPDGKAARFIIT

-782 SLAGA
+782 NLAGA

-800 IQSGAK
+800 VQAGAK

-847 AFGLSVFIFERVMG
+847 AFGISVFIFERLVG
-861 VELNWIVLAFAV
+861 IELNWIVLAFAV

-920 FAFTMGAMI
+920 FAFTMGSMI

-966 GPWFWWPLKVRS
+966 GPWFWWPLKVRQ
-978 RPSYSERMHHVT
+978 RPAYSERMQALSSPAQPARGDLVSSGT
-990 RRNAVFEDIFNPEP
+990 DGAPSGYDI
-1004 HRDDDGGAAPDGKF
+1004 
-1018 VPAGTP
+1018 

>member
-1 MSAHGTNGKDK
+1 MSAHSTES
-12 RTGFPRTIRALALP
+12 RTWLHRTVRRLALP
-26 IILIWVAFTAATN
+26 IILIWVAYTAAVN

-76 SKSDSIAMVVL
+76 STSDSIAMVVL
-87 VGDEPLGESAREY
+87 VGDKPLGEDAHRY
-100 YNSLIDKFEADP
+100 YATLVDKFEADK
-112 KHVEHVHD
+112 KHVQHVQN
-120 FWGDMITAAGVQSS
+120 FWGDPITAAGVQSS

-144 LAGDQGSTEGNH
+144 LAGDQGSTEGNK
-156 SVEAVREIIH
+156 SVDAIRETISET
-166 DNPPPAGLQ
+166 PPPAGLH

-204 IVITIMLALVYR
+204 IVITIMLAIVYR
-216 SASTVLLILA
+216 SVSTVLLILA
-226 IVGIEMGASRGVVAV
+226 IVGIEMGSARGTVAV
-241 IGHLGLMDFS
+241 VGKLGLMDFS

-264 AGTDYAIFLLGRYH
+264 AGTDYAIFLIGRYH

-288 SAYYTAFHGV
+288 SAYYSAFHGV

-331 AIALLIVVAAALT
+331 ALALIVVVAASMT
-344 VAPAVLVVA
+344 VAPAILVVA
-353 SRRGL
+353 SKRGL
-358 LDPKRMM
+358 LDPKVMM
-365 KTRGWRKV
+365 KTKGWRKV

-419 IGYAAAEKHFSTA
+419 LGYAAAERHFSTA
-432 RLNPDIMTI
+432 RLNPDILVI
-441 ETDHDMRNPT
+441 ESDHDMRNPT

-457 RIAKALFRIEGIAMV
+457 RVTKALFRIKGIAMV
-472 QSITRPLGS
+472 QGITRPLGS

-495 TVPITQNL
+495 SVPITQNL

-519 LGAMIASM
+519 LGAMIGSM
-527 TQMQNLMTQM
+527 TQMQNLMNRM
-537 SGSMNETVQSANGM
+537 SGSMNTTVEA
-551 VESANGMVGAG
+551 ADGMVGSG
-562 QRSVADM
+562 RNTVADM
-569 DAMKVTLDEMRDRVA
+569 DVMKATLDEMRDRVA

-593 RNYFYWEPHCLNIS
+593 RNYFYWEPHCLNIT

-612 RAAFDATDG
+612 KAAFDATDG
-621 ISQFSDNMAALQTDV
+621 VSKFSDNMASLQTDMT
-636 GAMIGGMDEM
+636 AMINGMD
-646 VRGMDQMVGG
+646 RMVGG
-656 MGDMNALFPQM
+656 MGEMNTLFPQM
-667 VSQFPPLI
+667 VAQFPPI
-675 GTATMMQ
+675 IATATTMQ
-682 QTLQTIHSTFDG
+682 NTLRTIHSSFDG
-694 MITQMQQMTDTATA
+694 LIEQMQQMTDTATA

-723 LPPEVFANADF
+723 LPPEVFANPDF

-769 DQLTAAH
+769 DELTEAH

-782 SLAGA
+782 SLAGS
-787 DIYLTGTAATYRD
+787 DIYLAGTAATYRD

-847 AFGLSVFIFERVMG
+847 AFGISVFIFERIIG
-861 VELNWIVLAFAV
+861 IDLNWIVLAFAV

-920 FAFTMGAMI
+920 FAFTMGSMI

-978 RPSYSERMHHVT
+978 RPSYSERMHHIT
-990 RRNAVFEDIFNPEP
+990 RRNAVFEDIFNPE
-1004 HRDDDGGAAPDGKF
+1004 HHDGTEPIASAP
-1018 VPAGTP
+1018 PSAQ

>member
-1 MSAHGTNGKDK
+1 MSRVAAHGT
-12 RTGFPRTIRALALP
+12 RPAIPRTIRALAVP
-26 IILIWVAFTAATN
+26 IILAWVAITAALN
-39 LLVPQVEKVGMANAV
+39 LLIPQVEKVGMANAV

-68 RMGEKFQE
+68 RMGAKFQE
-76 SKSDSIAMVVL
+76 STSDSIAMVVL
-87 VGDEPLGESAREY
+87 IGDEPLGDDARRYYDTLVAEFESDAR
-100 YNSLIDKFEADP
+100 
-112 KHVEHVHD
+112 HVEHVAN

-144 LAGDQGSTEGNH
+144 LVGDQGSTQGNE

-166 DNPPPAGLQ
+166 DNPPPAGLN

-216 SASTVLLILA
+216 SVSTVLLILV
-226 IVGIEMGASRGVVAV
+226 IVGIEMGSARGAVAL
-241 IGHLGLMDFS
+241 IGHLNLIDFS
-251 TFSVPLMTALAIA
+251 TFSVPLLTALAIA
-264 AGTDYAIFLLGRYH
+264 AGTDYAIFLIGRYH
-278 EARQNGEDPE
+278 EARQNGEEPE
-288 SAYYTAFHGV
+288 QAYYTAFHGV

-306 LTIAGAMLTLRLTR
+306 LTVAGAMLTLRLTR
-320 LSYFNSLAYPS
+320 LAYFNSLAYPS
-331 AIALLIVVAAALT
+331 AIALIIVLAAALT
-344 VAPAVLVVA
+344 AAPAVLVVG
-353 SRRGL
+353 SRFGL
-358 LDPKRMM
+358 LEPKRML

-384 LAAATSVVLLGIL
+384 LAASTAVVLLGIL
-397 AMIGYKTSYDDR
+397 AMVGYKTSYNDR
-409 RYIPADVPAN
+409 HYIPADVPAN
-419 IGYAAAEKHFSTA
+419 VGYAAAEKHFSSA

-441 ETDHDMRNPT
+441 ESDHDMRNPT

-457 RIAKALFRIEGIAMV
+457 RVAKALFRIEGIAMV

-495 TVPITQNL
+495 SVPITQNL

-519 LGAMIASM
+519 LGSMIASM
-527 TQMQNLMTQM
+527 TQMQQLMERL
-537 SGSMNETVQSANGM
+537 SGAMDTTVGTAR
-551 VESANGMVGAG
+551 GALDTARLTVDDVNVMQG
-562 QRSVADM
+562 
-569 DAMKVTLDEMRDRVA
+569 TLDEIRDNLA
-584 DFDDAVRPI
+584 DFDDAARPL
-593 RNYFYWEPHCLNIS
+593 RNYFYWEPHCINIT
-607 VCEGI
+607 VCDGI
-612 RAAFDATDG
+612 RAVFDASDG
-621 ISQFSDNMAALQTDV
+621 VDTFSQNMTALRTNMESLLGGMDGV
-636 GAMIGGMDEM
+636 IGGMD
-646 VRGMDQMVGG
+646 
-656 MGDMNALFPQM
+656 DMNALVPQL
-667 VSQFPPLI
+667 VSQFPPI
-675 GTATMMQ
+675 IATATAMQ
-682 QTLQTIHSTFDG
+682 GTLQTIESSFDG
-694 MITQMQQMTDTATA
+694 LITQMQQMTDTATA

-723 LPPEVFANADF
+723 LPPEVFANPDF

-754 HDVNPASEEGISVVD
+754 HDVDPASEEGISVVD
-769 DQLTAAH
+769 DQLVAAH
-776 EAVKGT
+776 EAIKGT
-782 SLAGA
+782 ALAEA
-787 DIYLTGTAATYRD
+787 DVYLTGTAATYRD

-820 FIVMLIITRALVA
+820 FIVMLILTRALVA

-847 AFGLSVFIFERVMG
+847 AFGLSVLIWERLIGM
-861 VELNWIVLAFAV
+861 ELNWIVLAFAV

-911 TVVTAAGLV
+911 SVVTAAGLV
-920 FAFTMGAMI
+920 FAFTMGSMAA
-929 SGDLLN
+929 GDLLN
-935 VGQGGMTIGIG
+935 VGQGGTTIGIG

-978 RPSYSERMHHVT
+978 RPAYSERMHAVT
-990 RRNAVFEDIFNPEP
+990 SRSAAQVP
-1004 HRDDDGGAAPDGKF
+1004 GGGDLPDADL
-1018 VPAGTP
+1018 VPSSSS

>member
-1 MSAHGTNGKDK
+1 MSAHQKET
-12 RTGFPRTIRALALP
+12 RTRIPRTIRALAVP
-26 IILIWVAFTAATN
+26 IILVWVAYTAAVN

-68 RMGEKFQE
+68 RMGQKFGE
-76 SKSDSIAMVVL
+76 SSSDSIAMVVL
-87 VGDEPLGESAREY
+87 IGDQPLGEAAHRY
-100 YNSLIDKFEADP
+100 YATLVDKFKADT

-156 SVEAVREIIH
+156 SVDAVRQII
-166 DNPPPAGLQ
+166 DDTPPPAGLK

-190 ASDSGMIKMTVVTM
+190 ASDRGMIKMTVVTM

-216 SASTVLLILA
+216 SLSTVLLILA
-226 IVGIEMGASRGVVAV
+226 IVGVEMGAARGSVAV
-241 IGHLGLMDFS
+241 VGHLGLMDFS
-251 TFSVPLMTALAIA
+251 TFSVPLMTALSIA
-264 AGTDYAIFLLGRYH
+264 AGTDYAIFLIGRYH

-331 AIALLIVVAAALT
+331 ALALIIVVAAAMT
-344 VAPAVLVVA
+344 VAPAILVVG
-353 SRRGL
+353 SRFGL

-365 KTRGWRKV
+365 KTKGWRKV

-384 LAAATSVVLLGIL
+384 LAAATSIVLLGLL

-419 IGYAAAEKHFSTA
+419 VGYTAAEKHFSTA

-441 ETDHDMRNPT
+441 QSDHDMRNPT

-481 PIAHSSIPYQISMS
+481 PIAHSSIPYQVSMAS
-495 TVPITQNL
+495 VPITQNL
-503 QFLKQ
+503 QFLSE
-508 RVGDISGMSDD
+508 RVGDISKMSDD
-519 LGAMIASM
+519 MGGMIASM
-527 TQMQNLMTQM
+527 TQMQALMVKFSEAMHTTV
-537 SGSMNETVQSANGM
+537 GSADGM
-551 VESANGMVGAG
+551 VDSAH
-562 QRSVADM
+562 RSVADM
-569 DAMKVTLDEMRDRVA
+569 NTMKVTLDQMRDHIA
-584 DFDDAVRPI
+584 DFDDAVHGI
-593 RNYFYWEPHCLNIS
+593 RNYFYWDEHCFNIPACWGVRS
-607 VCEGI
+607 
-612 RAAFDATDG
+612 AFDAMDG
-621 ISQFSDNMAALQTDV
+621 VNTFSDNMASLQTDMS
-636 GAMIGGMDEM
+636 AMVDGMDKM
-646 VRGMDQMVGG
+646 VSG
-656 MGDMNALFPQM
+656 MGDIDALVPRM
-667 VSQFPPLI
+667 VEQFPPI
-675 GTATMMQ
+675 IATATAMQ
-682 QTLQTIHSTFDG
+682 STLQTIHSSFDG
-694 MITQMQQMTDTATA
+694 LIVQMQQMTDTATA

-723 LPPEVFANADF
+723 LPPEVFANPDF

-740 FLSPDGKAARLIIT
+740 FLSPDGKAARFIIT

-782 SLAGA
+782 NLAGA

-800 IQSGAK
+800 VQAGAK

-847 AFGLSVFIFERVMG
+847 AFGISVFIFERLVG
-861 VELNWIVLAFAV
+861 IELNWIVLAFAV

-920 FAFTMGAMI
+920 FAFTMGSMI

-966 GPWFWWPLKVRS
+966 GPWFWWPLKVRQ
-978 RPSYSERMHHVT
+978 RPAYSERMQALSTPAQPARGDLVSSG
-990 RRNAVFEDIFNPEP
+990 ADGAPSGYDI
-1004 HRDDDGGAAPDGKF
+1004 
-1018 VPAGTP
+1018 

>member
-1 MSAHGTNGKDK
+1 MSAHQKET
-12 RTGFPRTIRALALP
+12 RTRIPRTIRALAVP
-26 IILIWVAFTAATN
+26 IILVWVAYTAAVN

-68 RMGEKFQE
+68 RMGQKFGE
-76 SKSDSIAMVVL
+76 SSSDSIAMVVL
-87 VGDEPLGESAREY
+87 IGDQPLGEAAHRY
-100 YNSLIDKFEADP
+100 YATLVDKFKADT

-156 SVEAVREIIH
+156 SVDAVRKII
-166 DNPPPAGLQ
+166 DDTPPPAGLK

-190 ASDSGMIKMTVVTM
+190 ASDRGMIKMTVVTM

-216 SASTVLLILA
+216 SLSTVLLILA
-226 IVGIEMGASRGVVAV
+226 IVGVEMGAARGSVAV
-241 IGHLGLMDFS
+241 VGHLGLMDFS
-251 TFSVPLMTALAIA
+251 TFSVPLMTALSIA
-264 AGTDYAIFLLGRYH
+264 AGTDYAIFLIGRYH

-331 AIALLIVVAAALT
+331 ALALIIVVAAAMT
-344 VAPAVLVVA
+344 VAPAILVVG
-353 SRRGL
+353 SRFGL

-365 KTRGWRKV
+365 KTKGWRKV

-384 LAAATSVVLLGIL
+384 LAAATSIVLLGLL

-419 IGYAAAEKHFSTA
+419 VGYTAAEKHFSTA

-441 ETDHDMRNPT
+441 QSDHDMRNPT

-481 PIAHSSIPYQISMS
+481 PIAHSSIPYQVSMAS
-495 TVPITQNL
+495 VPITQNL
-503 QFLKQ
+503 QFLSE
-508 RVGDISGMSDD
+508 RVGDISKMSDD
-519 LGAMIASM
+519 MGGMIASM
-527 TQMQNLMTQM
+527 TQMQALMVKFSEAMHT
-537 SGSMNETVQSANGM
+537 TVGSANGM
-551 VESANGMVGAG
+551 VDSAH
-562 QRSVADM
+562 RSVADM
-569 DAMKVTLDEMRDRVA
+569 NTMKVTLDQMRDHIA
-584 DFDDAVRPI
+584 DFDDAVHGI
-593 RNYFYWEPHCLNIS
+593 RNYFYWDEHCFNIPACWGVRS
-607 VCEGI
+607 
-612 RAAFDATDG
+612 AFDAMDG
-621 ISQFSDNMAALQTDV
+621 VNTFSDNMASLQTDMS
-636 GAMIGGMDEM
+636 AMVDGMDKM
-646 VRGMDQMVGG
+646 VSG
-656 MGDMNALFPQM
+656 MGDIDALVPRM
-667 VSQFPPLI
+667 VEQFPPI
-675 GTATMMQ
+675 IATATAMQ
-682 QTLQTIHSTFDG
+682 STLQTIHSSFDG
-694 MITQMQQMTDTATA
+694 LIVQMQQMTDTATA

-723 LPPEVFANADF
+723 LPPEVFANPDF

-740 FLSPDGKAARLIIT
+740 FLSPDGKAARFIIT

-782 SLAGA
+782 NLAGA

-800 IQSGAK
+800 VQAGAK

-847 AFGLSVFIFERVMG
+847 AFGISVFIFERLVG
-861 VELNWIVLAFAV
+861 IELNWIVLAFAV

-920 FAFTMGAMI
+920 FAFTMGSMI

-966 GPWFWWPLKVRS
+966 GPWFWWPLKVRQ
-978 RPSYSERMHHVT
+978 RPAYSERMQALSTPAQPARGDLVSSG
-990 RRNAVFEDIFNPEP
+990 ADGAPSGYDI
-1004 HRDDDGGAAPDGKF
+1004 
-1018 VPAGTP
+1018 

>member
-1 MSAHGTNGKDK
+1 MSVQMPGSMSAHSTES
-12 RTGFPRTIRALALP
+12 RTWLHRTVRRLALP
-26 IILIWVAFTAATN
+26 IILVWVAYTAATN

-76 SKSDSIAMVVL
+76 STSDSLAMVVL
-87 VGDEPLGESAREY
+87 VGDKPLGDDAHRY
-100 YNSLIDKFEADP
+100 YDTLVSKFEADK
-112 KHVEHVHD
+112 KHVQHVQN

-144 LAGDQGSTEGNH
+144 LAGDQGSTQGNK
-156 SVEAVREIIH
+156 SVDAVREIIH
-166 DNPPPAGLQ
+166 ETPPPAGLH

-190 ASDSGMIKMTVVTM
+190 ASDRGMIKMTVVTM
-204 IVITIMLALVYR
+204 IVITIMLAIVYR
-216 SASTVLLILA
+216 SVSTVLLILA
-226 IVGIEMGASRGVVAV
+226 IVGIEMGSARGTVAV
-241 IGHLGLMDFS
+241 VGKLGLMDFS

-264 AGTDYAIFLLGRYH
+264 AGTDYAIFLIGRYH
-278 EARQNGEDPE
+278 EARQNGEAPE
-288 SAYYTAFHGV
+288 DAYYTAFHGV

-331 AIALLIVVAAALT
+331 ALALIVVVAASMT
-344 VAPAVLVVA
+344 VAPAILVVA
-353 SRRGL
+353 SKRGL

-432 RLNPDIMTI
+432 RLNPDIMVI
-441 ETDHDMRNPT
+441 ESDHDMRNPT
-451 DMIVLD
+451 DMITLD
-457 RIAKALFRIEGIAMV
+457 RITKALFRIKGIAMV
-472 QSITRPLGS
+472 QGITRPLGS

-495 TVPITQNL
+495 SVPITQNL

-527 TQMQNLMTQM
+527 TQMQNLMTKM
-537 SGSMNETVQSANGM
+537 SGSMNNTVEA
-551 VESANGMVGAG
+551 ANGMVGSG
-562 QRSVADM
+562 RQTVADM
-569 DAMKVTLDEMRDRVA
+569 DVMKATLDEMRDRVA

-593 RNYFYWEPHCLNIS
+593 RNYFYWEPHCLNIT

-612 RAAFDATDG
+612 KAAFDATDG
-621 ISQFSDNMAALQTDV
+621 VSKFSDNMASLQTDMT
-636 GAMIGGMDEM
+636 AMINGMD
-646 VRGMDQMVGG
+646 RMVGG
-656 MGDMNALFPQM
+656 MGEMNALFPQM
-667 VSQFPPLI
+667 VAQFPPI
-675 GTATMMQ
+675 IATATAMQ
-682 QTLQTIHSTFDG
+682 GTLQTIHSSFDG
-694 MITQMQQMTDTATA
+694 LITQMQQMTDTATA

-723 LPPEVFANADF
+723 LPPEVFANPDF

-754 HDVNPASEEGISVVD
+754 HDVNPASEEGIAVVD
-769 DQLTAAH
+769 DELTEAH

-782 SLAGA
+782 SLAGS
-787 DIYLTGTAATYRD
+787 DIYLAGTAATYRD

-847 AFGLSVFIFERVMG
+847 AFGISVFIFERIIG
-861 VELNWIVLAFAV
+861 IELNWIVLAFAV

-920 FAFTMGAMI
+920 FAFTMGSMI

-978 RPSYSERMHHVT
+978 RPSYTERMHHVT
-990 RRNAVFEDIFNPEP
+990 RRNAVFEDIFNPE
-1004 HRDDDGGAAPDGKF
+1004 HGDGTEPVASGP
-1018 VPAGTP
+1018 PAVR

>member
-1 MSAHGTNGKDK
+1 MSAHSS
-12 RTGFPRTIRALALP
+12 FHRTIRALAVP
-26 IILIWVAFTAATN
+26 IILIWVVYAAATN

-76 SKSDSIAMVVL
+76 STSDSIAMVVL
-87 VGDEPLGESAREY
+87 VGDQPLGEDAHRY
-100 YNSLIDKFEADP
+100 YDDLVGKFEADTT
-112 KHVEHVHD
+112 HVEHVAN

-144 LAGDQGSTEGNH
+144 LAGDQGSTQGNK
-156 SVEAVREIIH
+156 SVDAIREIIS
-166 DNPPPAGLQ
+166 DTPPPAGLH

-190 ASDSGMIKMTVVTM
+190 ASDRGMIKMTVVTM

-216 SASTVLLILA
+216 SVSTVLLILA
-226 IVGIEMGASRGVVAV
+226 VVGIEMGSARGTVAV
-241 IGHLGLMDFS
+241 VGKLGLMDFS
-251 TFSVPLMTALAIA
+251 TFSVPLMTALSIA
-264 AGTDYAIFLLGRYH
+264 AGTDYAIFLIGRYH

-288 SAYYTAFHGV
+288 SAYYSAFHGV

-331 AIALLIVVAAALT
+331 ALALIIVVAAAMT
-344 VAPAVLVVA
+344 VAPAILVVG
-353 SRRGL
+353 SRFGL

-365 KTRGWRKV
+365 KTRGWR
-373 GTATVRWPKPI
+373 KPI

-419 IGYAAAEKHFSTA
+419 VGYAAAEQHFSTA

-441 ETDHDMRNPT
+441 ESDHDMRNPT

-457 RIAKALFRIEGIAMV
+457 RITKALFRIKGIAMV
-472 QSITRPLGS
+472 QGITRPLGS

-495 TVPITQNL
+495 SVPITQNL

-508 RVGDISGMSDD
+508 RVGDISGMSND

-527 TQMQNLMTQM
+527 TRMQNLMTQM
-537 SGSMNETVQSANGM
+537 SAAMNNTVDSANGM
-551 VESANGMVGAG
+551 VDSAHGMVGSG

-569 DAMKVTLDEMRDRVA
+569 NAMKATLDQMRDNLA
-584 DFDDAVRPI
+584 NFDDAVRPF
-593 RNYFYWEPHCLNIS
+593 RNYFYWEQHCDDITA
-607 VCEGI
+607 CDGI
-612 RAAFDATDG
+612 RSAFEAMDG
-621 ISQFSDNMAALQTDV
+621 VDKFSDNMATLQSDV
-636 GAMIGGMDEM
+636 GAMIGGMDQM
-646 VRGMDQMVGG
+646 VSGMDRMVNG
-656 MGDMNALFPQM
+656 MGDMNTLFPQL
-667 VSQFPPLI
+667 VAQFPPI
-675 GTATMMQ
+675 IATATTMQ
-682 QTLQTIHSTFDG
+682 DTLQTIHSSFDG
-694 MITQMQQMTDTATA
+694 LITQMQQMTDTATA

-723 LPPEVFANADF
+723 LPPEVFANPDF

-754 HDVNPASEEGISVVD
+754 HDTNPASEEGISVVGD
-769 DQLTAAH
+769 ELTAAH
-776 EAVKGT
+776 EAAKGT
-782 SLAGA
+782 SLASA
-787 DIYLTGTAATYRD
+787 DIYLAGTAATYRD

-847 AFGLSVFIFERVMG
+847 AFGISVFVFERIIG
-861 VELNWIVLAFAV
+861 IELNWIVLAFAV

-920 FAFTMGAMI
+920 FAFTMGSMI

-1004 HRDDDGGAAPDGKF
+1004 HRHDDGGPAPEDKL
-1018 VPAGTP
+1018 VPTGAT

>member
-1 MSAHGTNGKDK
+1 MSAHGTAT
-12 RTGFPRTIRALALP
+12 RSSFHRTIRALAVP
-26 IILIWVAFTAATN
+26 IILIWVVYTAAVN

-68 RMGEKFQE
+68 RMGAKFQE
-76 SKSDSIAMVVL
+76 STSDSIAMVVL
-87 VGDEPLGESAREY
+87 VGDEPLGDDAHRY
-100 YNSLIDKFEADP
+100 YDTLVTKFEADT
-112 KHVEHVHD
+112 KHVEHVAN

-144 LAGDQGSTEGNH
+144 LVGDQGSTQGNK
-156 SVEAVREIIH
+156 SVDGIREIIAETA
-166 DNPPPAGLQ
+166 PPAGLQ

-190 ASDSGMIKMTVVTM
+190 ASDAGMIKMTVVTM
-204 IVITIMLALVYR
+204 IVITIMLSIVYR
-216 SASTVLLILA
+216 SVSTVLLILA
-226 IVGIEMGASRGVVAV
+226 IVGIEMGSARGTVALV
-241 IGHLGLMDFS
+241 GKLGLMDFS
-251 TFSVPLMTALAIA
+251 TFSVPLMTALSIA
-264 AGTDYAIFLLGRYH
+264 AGTDYAIFLIGRYH
-278 EARQNGEDPE
+278 ESRQNGEDPE
-288 SAYYTAFHGV
+288 SAYYSAFHGV

-331 AIALLIVVAAALT
+331 ALALIIVVAAAMT
-344 VAPAVLVVA
+344 VAPAILVVA

-365 KTRGWRKV
+365 KTKGWRKV

-397 AMIGYKTSYDDR
+397 AMFGYKTSYDDR

-419 IGYAAAEKHFSTA
+419 IGYTAAEQHFSTA

-441 ETDHDMRNPT
+441 ESDHDMRNPT

-457 RIAKALFRIEGIAMV
+457 RITKALFRIRGIAMA
-472 QSITRPLGS
+472 QGITRPLGS

-495 TVPITQNL
+495 SVPITQNL

-508 RVGDISGMSDD
+508 RVGDINGMSND
-519 LGAMIASM
+519 LGAMITSM
-527 TQMQNLMTQM
+527 TQMQTLMQQM
-537 SGSMNETVQSANGM
+537 SGAMNTTVDSANGM
-551 VESANGMVGAG
+551 VDSAHGMVGSG
-562 QRSVADM
+562 QASVADM
-569 DAMKVTLDEMRDRVA
+569 TTMKTTLDQMRDNLA
-584 DFDDAVRPI
+584 NFDDAVRPF
-593 RNYFYWEPHCLNIS
+593 RNYFYWEQHCDNITA
-607 VCEGI
+607 CDGI
-612 RAAFDATDG
+612 RSAFDAMDG
-621 ISQFSDNMAALQTDV
+621 VATFSDNMAALQTDV
-636 GAMIGGMDEM
+636 GAMIA
-646 VRGMDQMVGG
+646 GMDQMVGG
-656 MGDMNALFPQM
+656 MDQMVAGMGQMNTLFPPM
-667 VSQFPPLI
+667 VAQFGPI
-675 GTATMMQ
+675 IATATTMQ
-682 QTLQTIHSTFDG
+682 GTLQTIHSSFDG
-694 MITQMQQMTDTATA
+694 LITQMQQMTDTATA

-723 LPPEVFANADF
+723 LPPEVFANPDF

-754 HDVNPASEEGISVVD
+754 HDTNPASEEGIAVVGD
-769 DQLTAAH
+769 ELIAAH
-776 EAVKGT
+776 EAIKGT

-787 DIYLTGTAATYRD
+787 DIYLAGTAATYRD

-820 FIVMLIITRALVA
+820 FIVMLIITRALIA
-833 SMVIVGTVVISLGA
+833 SLVIVGTVVISLGA
-847 AFGLSVFIFERVMG
+847 AFGISVFIFERIVG
-861 VELNWIVLAFAV
+861 IELNWIVLAFAV

-920 FAFTMGAMI
+920 FAFTMGSMI

-990 RRNAVFEDIFNPEP
+990 RRNAVFEDIFNPKP
-1004 HRDDDGGAAPDGKF
+1004 HRHDDGDTAADGELA
-1018 VPAGTP
+1018 PSGIG

>member
-1 MSAHGTNGKDK
+1 MSAHQKET
-12 RTGFPRTIRALALP
+12 RTRIPRTIRALAVP
-26 IILIWVAFTAATN
+26 IILVWVAYTAAVN

-68 RMGEKFQE
+68 RMGQKFGE
-76 SKSDSIAMVVL
+76 SSSDSIAMVVL
-87 VGDEPLGESAREY
+87 IGDQPLGEAAHRY
-100 YNSLIDKFEADP
+100 YATLVDKFKADT

-156 SVEAVREIIH
+156 SVDAVRKII
-166 DNPPPAGLQ
+166 DDTPPPAGLK

-190 ASDSGMIKMTVVTM
+190 ASDRGMIKMTVVTM

-216 SASTVLLILA
+216 SVSTVLLILA
-226 IVGIEMGASRGVVAV
+226 IVGVEMGAARGSVAV
-241 IGHLGLMDFS
+241 VGHLGLMDFS
-251 TFSVPLMTALAIA
+251 TFSVPLMTALSIA
-264 AGTDYAIFLLGRYH
+264 AGTDYAIFLIGRYH

-331 AIALLIVVAAALT
+331 ALALIIVVAAAMT
-344 VAPAVLVVA
+344 VAPAILVVG
-353 SRRGL
+353 SRFGL

-365 KTRGWRKV
+365 KTKGWRKV

-384 LAAATSVVLLGIL
+384 LAAATSIVLLGLL

-419 IGYAAAEKHFSTA
+419 VGYTAAEKHFSTA

-441 ETDHDMRNPT
+441 QSDHDMRNPT

-481 PIAHSSIPYQISMS
+481 PIAHSSIPYQVSMAS
-495 TVPITQNL
+495 VPITQNL
-503 QFLKQ
+503 QFLSE
-508 RVGDISGMSDD
+508 RVGDISKMSDD
-519 LGAMIASM
+519 MGGMIASM
-527 TQMQNLMTQM
+527 TQMQALMVKFSEAMHT
-537 SGSMNETVQSANGM
+537 TVGSANGM
-551 VESANGMVGAG
+551 VDSAH
-562 QRSVADM
+562 RSVADM
-569 DAMKVTLDEMRDRVA
+569 NTMKVTLDQMRDHIA
-584 DFDDAVRPI
+584 DFDDAVHGI
-593 RNYFYWEPHCLNIS
+593 RNYFYWDEHCFNIPACWGVRS
-607 VCEGI
+607 
-612 RAAFDATDG
+612 AFDAMDG
-621 ISQFSDNMAALQTDV
+621 VNTFSDNMASLQTDMS
-636 GAMIGGMDEM
+636 AMVDGMDKM
-646 VRGMDQMVGG
+646 VSG
-656 MGDMNALFPQM
+656 MGDIDALVPRM
-667 VSQFPPLI
+667 VEQFPPI
-675 GTATMMQ
+675 IATATAMQ
-682 QTLQTIHSTFDG
+682 STLQTIHSSFDG
-694 MITQMQQMTDTATA
+694 LIVQMQQMTDTATA

-723 LPPEVFANADF
+723 LPPEVFANPDF

-740 FLSPDGKAARLIIT
+740 FLSPDGKAARFIIT

-782 SLAGA
+782 NLAGA

-800 IQSGAK
+800 VQAGAK

-847 AFGLSVFIFERVMG
+847 AFGISVFIFERLVG
-861 VELNWIVLAFAV
+861 IELNWIVLAFAV

-920 FAFTMGAMI
+920 FAFTMGSMI

-966 GPWFWWPLKVRS
+966 GPWFWWPLKVRQ
-978 RPSYSERMHHVT
+978 RPAYSERMQALSTPAQPARGDLVSSG
-990 RRNAVFEDIFNPEP
+990 ADGAPSGYDI
-1004 HRDDDGGAAPDGKF
+1004 
-1018 VPAGTP
+1018 